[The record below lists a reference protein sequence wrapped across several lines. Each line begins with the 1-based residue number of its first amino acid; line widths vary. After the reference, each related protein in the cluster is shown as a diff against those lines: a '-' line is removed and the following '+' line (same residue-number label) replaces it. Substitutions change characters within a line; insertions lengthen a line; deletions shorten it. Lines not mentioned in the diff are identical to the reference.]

1 MNIMQM
7 AEGFLY
13 VVSAVLYYP
22 VILGLVALVFYVLIL
37 IGGLVREH
45 LDRKRGMR
53 PAIDSYRKDLGHL
66 MSTTRKQHLDLEI
79 ESLLQESERKISKPV
94 ERARFVVRAGPG
106 IGLMGTLIPMGV
118 ALAALAH
125 GSMPSMAQHMVHAF
139 NAAVVGLGSGV
150 IAFAIA
156 LVREQWVRSDIIEMR
171 YITERSSIDGVVH
184 HGHAHEQGTTPAP
197 TRAAEEAP

>member
-1 MNIMQM
+1 MNVMQT

-22 VILGLVALVFYVLIL
+22 VTLALVALVFYILVL
-37 IGGLVREH
+37 IGGLARDH
-45 LDRKRGMR
+45 LDRQRGQR
-53 PAIDSYRKDLGHL
+53 PAQEKYRRDLIDVIAG
-66 MSTTRKQHLDLEI
+66 TRHEHRDLEM
-79 ESLLQESERKISKPV
+79 EALLQETERRLSKPL
-94 ERARFVVRAGPG
+94 ERARFIVRAGPG

-118 ALAALAH
+118 ALAALAQ

-156 LVREQWVRSDIIEMR
+156 LVREQWIRADIIEMR
-171 YITERSSIDGVVH
+171 YLTERASIDG
-184 HGHAHEQGTTPAP
+184 ALPAGKTGAISAQP
-197 TRAAEEAP
+197 SGETA

>member
-45 LDRKRGMR
+45 LDRKRGLR
-53 PAIDSYRKDLGHL
+53 PAIDNYRKDLSQL
-66 MSTTRKQHLDLEI
+66 IATTGQQHLDLEI
-79 ESLLQESERKISKPV
+79 ESLLQESERKINKPV

-150 IAFAIA
+150 VAFAIA
-156 LVREQWVRSDIIEMR
+156 LVREQWIRSDIIEMR
-171 YITERSSIDGVVH
+171 YLTERAAIDGVVYQ
-184 HGHAHEQGTTPAP
+184 GHTQRSGTVTATIKP
-197 TRAAEEAP
+197 AEESR

>member
-22 VILGLVALVFYVLIL
+22 VTLGLVALVFYVLVL
-37 IGGLVREH
+37 IGSLARDH
-45 LDRKRGMR
+45 LDRQRGQR
-53 PAIDSYRKDLGHL
+53 PALDKYGQDLVAL
-66 MSTTRKQHLDLEI
+66 MANTGKEHLDLEV
-79 ESLLQESERKISKPV
+79 EALLQETERRMSKPI
-94 ERARFVVRAGPG
+94 ERARFIVRAGPG

-118 ALAALAH
+118 ALAALAQ

-150 IAFAIA
+150 VAFAIA
-156 LVREQWVRSDIIEMR
+156 LVREQWIKADVIEMR
-171 YITERSSIDGVVH
+171 YVTERAGIDGAVRQPER
-184 HGHAHEQGTTPAP
+184 GAPNSASAARPAGE
-197 TRAAEEAP
+197 TA